1 MELVQVIQNS
11 NYNNNNTSHFLSRRN
26 YSLRSSN
33 LQIIAMTARRLDDI
47 FISLS
52 KRGASPLQLY

>member
-11 NYNNNNTSHFLSRRN
+11 NNNNNTLHFLSRRN
-26 YSLRSSN
+26 YSFRSSN

-52 KRGASPLQLY
+52 KRGASPLQLH